1 MEKNKN
7 IQKLADWYSE
17 GKLSRREFLRDS
29 TLLGLSATT
38 AFSIAGLT
46 APTLVHAQSLPAGGT
61 LRMGM
66 RVLDIS
72 NPHAI
77 SFDEGGTAVRPVCD
91 YLVRTGQ
98 DNITRPWL
106 LEGWEVSDDL
116 RMWTFKVRDGVK
128 WHNGRAFTAEDAIW
142 NIKHALAPETGSS
155 IVGLMGDYMLK
166 KVPTGENDSEG
177 NPVLRSEL
185 WDANAVEMVDR
196 LTFKLNIQVPQ
207 VAIPEHLFHFPFYML
222 DPEED
227 GKFGVGS
234 NGTGGYRL
242 VEHAIGERAI
252 LERVNNDYFM
262 PGAHLDRIELIDFGE
277 DSNAASGALLTD
289 QIDGIYELSENQAP
303 MFEAAQDVVIYRKTT
318 ALTAVARGKMN
329 QPPYDNPLVMKA
341 IRAATNGINVV
352 ETALRDRATVADH
365 THVSSIHPEWKDL
378 GPYPQDIEGA
388 RAILAEAGYPDGIDL
403 EFSVKTQPAWE
414 LNVAQVMVEDWA
426 KAGIRAKI
434 QTMPSSVFWDQWTDF
449 PFSLTGWG
457 HRPLAPMVL
466 ALAYRTGAPWNE
478 SSFSNAEFDD
488 LLTEVNGTID
498 PVKRTEITGK
508 LMAIMRESGPI
519 TQPFFM
525 QVATAYNK
533 RVKGFEMHPTKY
545 IFFDQM
551 AVVS

>member
-1 MEKNKN
+1 
-7 IQKLADWYSE
+7 
-17 GKLSRREFLRDS
+17 
-29 TLLGLSATT
+29 
-38 AFSIAGLT
+38 
-46 APTLVHAQSLPAGGT
+46 
-61 LRMGM
+61 
-66 RVLDIS
+66 
-72 NPHAI
+72 
-77 SFDEGGTAVRPVCD
+77 
-91 YLVRTGQ
+91 
-98 DNITRPWL
+98 
-106 LEGWEVSDDL
+106 
-116 RMWTFKVRDGVK
+116 
-128 WHNGRAFTAEDAIW
+128 
-142 NIKHALAPETGSS
+142 
-155 IVGLMGDYMLK
+155 
-166 KVPTGENDSEG
+166 
-177 NPVLRSEL
+177 
-185 WDANAVEMVDR
+185 
-196 LTFKLNIQVPQ
+196 
-207 VAIPEHLFHFPFYML
+207 
-222 DPEED
+222 
-227 GKFGVGS
+227 
-234 NGTGGYRL
+234 
-242 VEHAIGERAI
+242 
-252 LERVNNDYFM
+252 
-262 PGAHLDRIELIDFGE
+262 
-277 DSNAASGALLTD
+277 
-289 QIDGIYELSENQAP
+289 
-303 MFEAAQDVVIYRKTT
+303 MFEAAKDVVIYRKTT
-318 ALTAVARGKMN
+318 ALTAVARGKMD

-341 IRAATNGINVV
+341 IRAATNGTNVV
-352 ETALRDRATVADH
+352 ETALRGRATVADH

-498 PVKRTEITGK
+498 PVKRTDITGK
-508 LMAIMRESGPI
+508 LMEIMRESGPI

-551 AVVS
+551 AVES